1 MTNNEIQAL
10 RKMYPNGTRIKMVFM
25 DDPDPIRRGELGTVE
40 YVDDVGTL
48 LVRWDN
54 GRTLGLIPEVDRFV
68 RVH

>member
-1 MTNNEIQAL
+1 MTNNEIQSL

-25 DDPDPIRRGELGTVE
+25 NDPDPIRRGELGTVE

-54 GRTLGLIPEVDRFV
+54 GRTLGLIPDVDRFV
-68 RVH
+68 MVH